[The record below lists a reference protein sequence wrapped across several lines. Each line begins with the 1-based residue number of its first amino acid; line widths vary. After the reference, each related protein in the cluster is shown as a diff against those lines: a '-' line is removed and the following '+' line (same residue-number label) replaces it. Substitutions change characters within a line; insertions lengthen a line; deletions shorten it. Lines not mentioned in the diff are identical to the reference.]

1 MAIYQMDTRQQLITI
16 DALPDFRSKEEKQFT
31 LLSLYDHSKPDIAY
45 AERLAE
51 EIVNICGAWV
61 TVFLK
66 EPKRDAPEDE
76 VWDEDADPLYRSG
89 IKTKAY
95 FKPEPV
101 SSELTRW
108 GVDAAT
114 KATIVFSRASLFQE
128 DGIGTRLLLPG
139 DVIEAPYN
147 YATKFDMG
155 PMRFRILNVKHDG
168 FFEYRWLYMHAICE
182 LITGDD
188 ALKIKTN
195 NTDVG
200 GPAGALP

>member
-1 MAIYQMDTRQQLITI
+1 MDTRQQLVTI
-16 DALPDFRSKEEKQFT
+16 DAIPDFRSKEEKQFT
-31 LLSLYDHSKPDIAY
+31 LLSLYDHSKADIAY

-51 EIVNICGAWV
+51 EIINISGAWV

-66 EPKRDAPEDE
+66 EPKRDTRADE

-101 SSELTRW
+101 QSELTRW
-108 GVDAAT
+108 GVDTAT
-114 KATIVFSRASLFQE
+114 KATIVFSRAAIFQE
-128 DGIGTRLLLPG
+128 DGIGSRLLLPG

-147 YATKFDMG
+147 YATKFDTG
-155 PMRFRILNVKHDG
+155 PYRFRILNVKHDG
-168 FFEYRWLYMHAICE
+168 FFEYRWLYLHAVCE

-188 ALKIKTN
+188 ALQVRTN
-195 NTDVG
+195 NKDIG